1 MTDADKQ
8 NRQMAIKWWQFNR
21 RYKNIDLGK
30 ILKFKERFLP
40 LSGLNRFQIL
50 KIKEEDNRAF
60 TGPELLAE
68 LGKR

>member
-1 MTDADKQ
+1 VTDADKQ

-30 ILKFKERFLP
+30 IPKFKERFLP

-50 KIKEEDNRAF
+50 KIKEENNRAF

>member
-1 MTDADKQ
+1 VTHADKQ
-8 NRQMAIKWWQFNR
+8 NRQMTMKWWRLNR

-30 ILKFKERFLP
+30 ILKFKERFLSLP
-40 LSGLNRFQIL
+40 GLNHFQIL